1 MGLAIVLTLMV
12 VAAGAVVFCLVG
24 PELWRPEL

>member
-1 MGLAIVLTLMV
+1 MGFVIVLTLIV
-12 VAAGAVVFCLVG
+12 VACGAAVFCLVG

>member
-1 MGLAIVLTLMV
+1 MGFAIVLTLIV
-12 VAAGAVVFCLVG
+12 VVVGAVGFYLVG

>member
-1 MGLAIVLTLMV
+1 MGFAIVLTLMV
-12 VAAGAVVFCLVG
+12 VVAGAVVFYLVG